1 MTKETSEQ
9 LLLKQPLGNP
19 MDLQDA
25 VNGQLLFEGEDEMNG
40 QEHAFAGVSIP
51 RLTTAELTELMVELL
66 RQTNMNRAPF
76 NATPRGSTR
85 GSIPPASGSRRSD
98 PGSRPPNAM
107 PSALGLPNTRPAGPN
122 FGVSGYGS
130 SVNMRQQSFGTVTP
144 AFGSH
149 QNKENIMNSVG
160 GTARMR
166 DNLAQMQKRMN
177 VGAEP
182 SRDRQ
187 PLARMNNAGNVR
199 GNGGGGFG
207 LKSGVAG
214 GVNLRGQCLCSATTC
229 VFRLTCIALRQ
240 PRTLCSKGDMLCDG
254 FICGGTASARTH
266 VVDSM
271 TR

>member
-1 MTKETSEQ
+1 VKKTSCIRLMMKHTPDQ

-40 QEHAFAGVSIP
+40 QEHVFAGVSIP
-51 RLTTAELTELMVELL
+51 RPITANPYRLIVKQLQ
-66 RQTNMNRAPF
+66 QTNMNRAPF

-85 GSIPPASGSRRSD
+85 GSIPPPSGSRRSD

-107 PSALGLPNTRPAGPN
+107 PGALGLPNTRPSGRN
-122 FGVSGYGS
+122 LGVPGYGGS
-130 SVNMRQQSFGTVTP
+130 NNMGQQGFDTVTP

-149 QNKENIMNSVG
+149 QNKENLMSSVG

-182 SRDRQ
+182 PRDRQ
-187 PLARMNNAGNVR
+187 PLASMNNIGNVR
-199 GNGGGGFG
+199 GNSGGGFG
-207 LKSGVAG
+207 LKPGVAG
-214 GVNLRGQCLCSATTC
+214 GVNLRSKCAHSMRYVISA
-229 VFRLTCIALRQ
+229 
-240 PRTLCSKGDMLCDG
+240 
-254 FICGGTASARTH
+254 
-266 VVDSM
+266 
-271 TR
+271 